1 MECLFMYV
9 CMCDIWNY
17 STIFFFCSF
26 CSAWCVVWSDCHVVG
41 HSCCSI
47 RSLVLPLQAAEQ
59 QVYHYAGN
67 YRGDTVVMHYI
78 IITLIVY
85 IVIL

>member
-1 MECLFMYV
+1 MLVHVCMYV
-9 CMCDIWNY
+9 CVIFG
-17 STIFFFCSF
+17 TTAQFFFFCSF

-67 YRGDTVVMHYI
+67 YRVDTVVMHYI
-78 IITLIVY
+78 IITVIVY
-85 IVIL
+85 ILLL